1 MNGSRLFDL
10 YGNASEWTRDTDGYR
25 LETVSGTTLCIFS
38 SPTARVRL
46 RESDCASPTARV
58 LRGVPT
64 MAASF
69 DILYLPLNL
78 PKSESGKVTFLQILH
93 QVHP

>member
-25 LETVSGTTLCIFS
+25 LETVSGTTLCVFS

-46 RESDCASPTARV
+46 RESCVACQPWRPH
-58 LRGVPT
+58 LIYCICP
-64 MAASF
+64 
-69 DILYLPLNL
+69 
-78 PKSESGKVTFLQILH
+78 
-93 QVHP
+93 

>member
-25 LETVSGTTLCIFS
+25 LETVSGTTLCVFS

-58 LRGVPT
+58 RLR
-64 MAASF
+64 
-69 DILYLPLNL
+69 
-78 PKSESGKVTFLQILH
+78 ESCVACQPWRPHLIYCIC
-93 QVHP
+93 P